1 MSDTANPHTAGRAG
15 VRSVDDA
22 GARTMRRLVNR
33 VVNRLEPPT
42 HDDELLPALGQ
53 ALSEVRGRP
62 VRLRKEVFPPETASG
77 LWIDA
82 DDFDLI
88 VIEKNTD
95 PDHQLVICGH
105 ESWHM
110 FAGHCGAATAHGPA
124 AARSLEAGTAAA
136 LQDLV
141 SRAVQGATADLPPT
155 DRMDASLHIAALRA
169 DSVVHEETEA
179 EMFGV
184 KFATVLQAALEEART
199 AADLGGIAGRIQVS
213 MAHRWHRS

>member
-1 MSDTANPHTAGRAG
+1 MTNKAQPRTGSRSR

-33 VVNRLEPPT
+33 VVGKLEPPT
-42 HDDELLPALGQ
+42 RDDDLLPALGQ

-95 PDHQLVICGH
+95 PDHQLVILGH

-124 AARSLEAGTAAA
+124 AARALGQSTAAA

-141 SRAVQGATADLPPT
+141 ARAVQSAAVDLPPT
-155 DRMDASLHIAALRA
+155 DRMDASLHIAALRS

-179 EMFGV
+179 EIFGV
-184 KFATVLQAALEEART
+184 RFATVMQAALEEART
-199 AADLGGIAGRIQVS
+199 AAGLEGIAGRIQVS

>member
-1 MSDTANPHTAGRAG
+1 MTDKAKPHTGGRSS

-33 VVNRLEPPT
+33 VVSKLEPPS
-42 HDDELLPALGQ
+42 HDDDLLPALGQ

-95 PDHQLVICGH
+95 PDHQLVILGH

-124 AARSLEAGTAAA
+124 AARSLGQSTAAA
-136 LQDLV
+136 LKDLV
-141 SRAVQGATADLPPT
+141 ARAVQSAAADFPQA
-155 DRMDASLHIAALRA
+155 DRTDASLHIAALRA

-184 KFATVLQAALEEART
+184 KFATVMQSALEEART